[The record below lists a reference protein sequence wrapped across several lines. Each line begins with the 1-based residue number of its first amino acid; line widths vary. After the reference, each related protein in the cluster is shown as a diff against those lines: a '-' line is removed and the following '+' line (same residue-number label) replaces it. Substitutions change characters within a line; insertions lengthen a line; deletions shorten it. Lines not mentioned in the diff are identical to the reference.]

1 MNWQYK
7 SEKRGARKGTGYFFI
22 ERSTARMVGALSA
35 ASSTRDSRADMLTTS
50 STVVMAAA
58 RYCEESGRP
67 RAVTSIY
74 YSLRWEIHDCR
85 RHLSP

>member
-7 SEKRGARKGTGYFFI
+7 SEKRGRARTGYFFV
-22 ERSTARMVGALSA
+22 ERSTARMVGALSNA
-35 ASSTRDSRADMLTTS
+35 NSTRDSRADMLTTS

>member
-7 SEKRGARKGTGYFFI
+7 SEKRGRAWTGYFFI
-22 ERSTARMVGALSA
+22 ESSTARMVGALSNA
-35 ASSTRDSRADMLTTS
+35 NSTRDSRADMLTTS

-67 RAVTSIY
+67 RAVSKAPFP
-74 YSLRWEIHDCR
+74 
-85 RHLSP
+85 LSTG